1 MASRVEWWWVENG
14 EWHHVLNGGGVISS
28 FENGECFT
36 C

>member
-28 FENGECFT
+28 FENGECIT

>member
-14 EWHHVLNGGGVISS
+14 EWHHVLNGGGLRMG
-28 FENGECFT
+28 NGIT